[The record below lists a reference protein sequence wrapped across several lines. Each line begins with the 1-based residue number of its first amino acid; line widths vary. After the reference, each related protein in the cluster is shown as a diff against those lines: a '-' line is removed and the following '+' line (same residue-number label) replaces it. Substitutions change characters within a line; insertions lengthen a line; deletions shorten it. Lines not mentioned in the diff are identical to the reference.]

1 MSRKTWSGDCL
12 SLLQASGCSHAH
24 LFLSGLSL
32 SVTLKK
38 TFLINCNIWYFCDWS
53 WQWRWSSPI
62 SFRLIKERKA
72 IVAVR
77 KNTLAFPSMRCCR
90 LLWSRHVF
98 QVGETS
104 CPRKCLGWQQG
115 EVTSFDLFTAAKCKF
130 FPFVLTLSYSLMCLL
145 VTECV
150 YNCLFRREKPYSGLL
165 FCFFFP

>member
-1 MSRKTWSGDCL
+1 MHIFFFLIFPSL
-12 SLLQASGCSHAH
+12 SLCKNL
-24 LFLSGLSL
+24 
-32 SVTLKK
+32 
-38 TFLINCNIWYFCDWS
+38 LINCSIWYFSDWS

-72 IVAVR
+72 VFAVR

-90 LLWSRHVF
+90 LLWRRQVF

-115 EVTSFDLFTAAKCKF
+115 EVTSFDLFTAAKCKC
-130 FPFVLTLSYSLMCLL
+130 FVLTLSYSLMCLL

-150 YNCLFRREKPYSGLL
+150 YNCLFRTEKPRSGLV
-165 FCFFFP
+165 FSFFLSWRALAWLWSVADLDGLNHLGVD